1 VEQREQTT
9 SEAEILQ
16 IGTKARRKNALH
28 RQTGE
33 KGWSGSPTAIDIG
46 I

>member
-1 VEQREQTT
+1 VEQREHTA

-16 IGTKARRKNALH
+16 IDTKEMRKTALH
-28 RQTGE
+28 RQAGE
-33 KGWSGSPTAIDIG
+33 KGWSGSPTAIDTG